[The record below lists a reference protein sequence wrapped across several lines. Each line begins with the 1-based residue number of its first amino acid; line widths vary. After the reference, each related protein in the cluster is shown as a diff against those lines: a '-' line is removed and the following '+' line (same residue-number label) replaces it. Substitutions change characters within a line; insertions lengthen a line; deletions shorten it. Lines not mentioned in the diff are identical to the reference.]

1 MTMLSTVMLAHAGCG
16 AIYAAL
22 SALILVRARLS
33 TTGWLLAGASA
44 VTAAWAI
51 GVALYPQDPLSGIPG
66 ALDLV
71 RSVAWYLFILHL
83 YRRSVRSP
91 RQLTQAFVM
100 MGFVALLV
108 VGVTVL
114 VERPAPGGGISLWS
128 AGTAVRLGIAVCT
141 ILLIENLYQNVSDEA
156 KWYINLPCI
165 GLGALFVFDIVLSA
179 DAVLFRQASPTL
191 LAGRAV
197 ATAIVAPLLAVAAA
211 RNRDWKIDIH
221 VSRTAAF
228 HSATLVIAG
237 ALLLGLSA
245 VGEAARYFGATWG
258 GVLEISLVFAFVV
271 ATAVLLTS
279 ANARSRLRTLVVDNF
294 FSNRFD
300 YRREWLRCITTL
312 SASENPAPLPARVIR
327 AVADVVDSRGGILYL
342 RPVGGGAEAPFHWA
356 GALNL
361 PSGGMPVPAGAPLM
375 AALRDGTWIV
385 ELDGATRPAEAPAQC
400 WLAVPLPLSATAGG
414 SATAAAGDTM
424 LGFILLAPPVA
435 PFRLDREVFDLL
447 RILGREVATYVAEQ
461 RATEVLL
468 QSRQL
473 AEYGKRFAFVAHD
486 IKNVSTQLS
495 LLLSN
500 AERHISNPEFQRD
513 MLTTVRASVQKISA
527 LLRRLEAPEPEPP
540 AATLQPV
547 DRLAQLVESVG
558 RNQGVPVRLEYDRT
572 GVGVGIAAT
581 AFDTIVTH
589 LLTNAIEAMLP
600 HAAPEEARDVSG
612 AIEPVR
618 IVVGHDGN
626 RVLVDIIDRG
636 QGMTPEF
643 IRDTLFRPFGTA
655 KRGGT
660 GIGAFQARELLRD
673 AGGDLVVSSR
683 PGEGTTMRMVL
694 PAAAATPPGAPVG
707 TPIGTPV
714 GTAPGTRPPAPVGA
728 TVA

>member
-1 MTMLSTVMLAHAGCG
+1 MVSTVMLAHAGSG

-33 TTGWLLAGASA
+33 ATGWLLAGASA
-44 VTAAWAI
+44 VTAAWAAS
-51 GVALYPQDPLSGIPG
+51 VALYPDQPLSGIPG
-66 ALDLV
+66 ALDLL

-83 YRRSVRSP
+83 YRRSVKSTG
-91 RQLTQAFVM
+91 QLAQAFAM

-108 VGVTVL
+108 TGVTVL
-114 VERPAPGGGISLWS
+114 VEQPAAHGGVTLWS
-128 AGTAVRLGIAVCT
+128 AGTAIRLGLAVCN
-141 ILLIENLYQNVSDEA
+141 ILLIENLYQNVPDEA

-165 GLGALFVFDIVLSA
+165 ALGGLFLFDIVLSA

-191 LAGRAV
+191 LAGRGV

-228 HSATLVIAG
+228 HSATLVAAG
-237 ALLLGLSA
+237 VLLLGLSA
-245 VGEAARYFGATWG
+245 VGEAFRYFGATWG
-258 GVLEISLVFAFVV
+258 GVLEISLVFAGVM
-271 ATAVLLTS
+271 ATAVLVTS
-279 ANARSRLRTLVVDNF
+279 GSARSRLRSVIVENF

-312 SASENPAPLPARVIR
+312 SASDTPAPLPTRVIR

-342 RPVGGGAEAPFHWA
+342 HGVDGAADAPFHWA

-361 PSGGMPVPAGAPLM
+361 PSGGMPVPADGPLA

-385 ELDGATRPAEAPAQC
+385 ELDAATLPAGVPGEC
-400 WLAVPLPLSATAGG
+400 WLAVPLPLSGHRDNVAGPD
-414 SATAAAGDTM
+414 APPRNAM
-424 LGFILLAPPVA
+424 LGFILLAPPRS

-447 RILGREVATYVAEQ
+447 RMLGREVATYVAEQ

-527 LLRRLEAPEPEPP
+527 LLRRLEAPEPAPP

-547 DRLAQLVESVG
+547 ERLAGLAETVG
-558 RNQGVPVRLEYDRT
+558 RNRAVPVQLEYDRT
-572 GVGVGIAAT
+572 GVGVGIAAG

-589 LLTNAIEAMLP
+589 LLTNAIEATQ
-600 HAAPEEARDVSG
+600 ARAGPEGS
-612 AIEPVR
+612 EPVR
-618 IVVGHDGN
+618 IVVGHDG
-626 RVLVDIIDRG
+626 RSVLVDIIDRG
-636 QGMTPEF
+636 IGMSAEF
-643 IRDTLFRPFGTA
+643 VRDTLFRPFGSA

-673 AGGDLVVSSR
+673 AGGDLVVTSR
-683 PGEGTTMRMVL
+683 PGDGTRMRLVL
-694 PAAAATPPGAPVG
+694 PAAASPPASPFAAASGAPAAAVRADANA
-707 TPIGTPV
+707 TTGTPV
-714 GTAPGTRPPAPVGA
+714 S
-728 TVA
+728 